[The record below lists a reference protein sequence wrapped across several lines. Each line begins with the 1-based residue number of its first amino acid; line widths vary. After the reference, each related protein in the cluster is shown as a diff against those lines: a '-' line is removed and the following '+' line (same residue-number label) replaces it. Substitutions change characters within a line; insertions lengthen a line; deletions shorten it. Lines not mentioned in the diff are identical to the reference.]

1 MTAQEIEQLIQ
12 ADGFIFYLECMCGG
26 TKTRKFKKGDA
37 KIIIKPSK
45 KTFFIK
51 LYANTVTGKTFEK
64 FIETYS
70 EYQSRIQEAS

>member
-51 LYANTVTGKTFEK
+51 LYSSTVTGKTFEK